1 MATTK
6 QITELKDMLLQLF
19 EKQYPKKLNKN
30 ENK

>member
-19 EKQYPKKLNKN
+19 EKQYTKKLNKN